1 MLDESTSTRR
11 GSRLRV
17 LFVTADKFPP
27 FRPAAKAIFADGLS
41 ANGHD
46 VDWLIQAADERTAAG
61 PRHYKRGVAFIAAT
75 NGGSSRLARFRKY
88 WAALSNDWR
97 VFRLLREHD
106 YSLVQIKDKYLGAL
120 LAIAA
125 AKLHHVPV
133 LYWLAYPHGEASAY
147 AAERGVARYAW
158 FYALRGRVQQWLLY
172 RVILPACDHVFV
184 QSEQMRSDV
193 ARHGVAPSKMTA
205 VPSSVNLAEIDSSL
219 ATGSAASRRQTI
231 AYLGTLLRE
240 RQLDVL
246 IRALA
251 HVRERIPDAD
261 LVFVGGGENSED
273 EALLWREA
281 QRLGLATAV
290 TITGWLPMP
299 KAWELVRTAAVCV
312 SPYYPTAIL
321 RSTSPT
327 KLVEYMALG
336 KPVVANAH
344 PEQSD
349 VVERSGCGVVCGWG
363 ERAFADALVAVL
375 SSPLSAEAM
384 GRAGRRFVETERTN
398 TVMVDLVTAT
408 YRAVLDR
415 RAAAASMPVR
425 SSPSVRFTPPL
436 LSRRS
441 RGERADD

>member
-1 MLDESTSTRR
+1 MLDESTSARR

-27 FRPAAKAIFADGLS
+27 FRPAAKAIFAEGLAAS
-41 ANGHD
+41 GHD

-75 NGGSSRLARFRKY
+75 NGGSSRSARLRKY
-88 WAALSNDWR
+88 WAALRNDWH

-106 YSLVQIKDKYLGAL
+106 YSLVQIKDKYLGAMM
-120 LAIAA
+120 AIVA
-125 AKLHHVPV
+125 AKLHRLPV
-133 LYWLAYPHGEASAY
+133 VYWLAYPHGEASAY
-147 AAERGVARYAW
+147 AAARGVARYAW
-158 FYALRGRVQQWLLY
+158 FYALRGRLQQWLLY
-172 RVILPACDHVFV
+172 RIILPACDHVFV
-184 QSEQMRSDV
+184 QSEQMRSDI
-193 ARHGVAPSKMTA
+193 ASQGIAPSKMTA
-205 VPSSVNLAEIDSSL
+205 VPSSVNLAEIDSAV
-219 ATGSAASRRQTI
+219 ATGGAASRRQTI

-240 RQLDVL
+240 RRLDVL

-261 LVFVGGGENSED
+261 LVFVGGGENAED
-273 EALLWREA
+273 EASLWREA
-281 QRLGLATAV
+281 QRLGLGTAV

-299 KAWELVRTAAVCV
+299 QAWELVRTTAVCV

-336 KPVVANAH
+336 KAVVANAH

-363 ERAFADALVAVL
+363 ERAFAEALVAVL

-384 GRAGRRFVETERTN
+384 GRAGRRFVETERTH
-398 TVMVDLVTAT
+398 TVMVDLVTST
-408 YRAVLDR
+408 YRDVLER
-415 RAAAASMPVR
+415 RAAVR
-425 SSPSVRFTPPL
+425 STLSVPFTPPL